1 MLVTHT
7 CICCICTYH
16 MAYEFWVCLG
26 TFVFVGSGHV
36 VSMFLIVIK
45 LIILITLV
53 TKLFFLKIIHIE
65 PLTNTINTILW
76 CIWVYLGVF
85 ECIWVY
91 LGKKSR
97 PFADILYG
105 LLMHVFC
112 YLYQDTQKLWSHLY
126 VWMDICCGTFGDNF
140 RIFL

>member
-1 MLVTHT
+1 M
-7 CICCICTYH
+7 
-16 MAYEFWVCLG
+16 
-26 TFVFVGSGHV
+26 
-36 VSMFLIVIK
+36 K
-45 LIILITLV
+45 
-53 TKLFFLKIIHIE
+53 KIHIE
-65 PLTNTINTILW
+65 PLTNTINTIVW

-112 YLYQDTQKLWSHLY
+112 YLCQDTQKL
-126 VWMDICCGTFGDNF
+126 
-140 RIFL
+140 